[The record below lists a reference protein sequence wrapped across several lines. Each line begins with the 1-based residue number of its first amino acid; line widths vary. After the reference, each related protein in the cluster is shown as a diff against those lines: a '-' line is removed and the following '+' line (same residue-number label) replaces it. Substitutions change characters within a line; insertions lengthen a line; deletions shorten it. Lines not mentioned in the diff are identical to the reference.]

1 MFCNKCGNQIA
12 DGAKFCGRCGN
23 PCAPTPSAIP
33 VPPVME
39 ELELP
44 KIKFPMDISEEPV
57 PVEPEPVQAE
67 PVPTEMP
74 SMESVYSPPPKPE
87 PVYAP
92 VVHETAYAPP
102 VPETPYAPPVYS
114 EPQPM
119 ASTNDLPP
127 QYRPMG
133 AWAYFGLRLLYMV
146 PIVGLVFMIVFT
158 FSSGNINR
166 RSFTR
171 SYWCEY
177 LIFFGLLSLFVGIM
191 AAVDIDLLED
201 IFDTI
206 FDF

>member
-1 MFCNKCGNQIA
+1 
-12 DGAKFCGRCGN
+12 
-23 PCAPTPSAIP
+23 
-33 VPPVME
+33 
-39 ELELP
+39 
-44 KIKFPMDISEEPV
+44 
-57 PVEPEPVQAE
+57 
-67 PVPTEMP
+67 
-74 SMESVYSPPPKPE
+74 
-87 PVYAP
+87 
-92 VVHETAYAPP
+92 
-102 VPETPYAPPVYS
+102 
-114 EPQPM
+114 
-119 ASTNDLPP
+119 
-127 QYRPMG
+127 MG
-133 AWAYFGLRLLYMV
+133 AWAYFGLRLLYTV